1 MRWYRSSYE
10 LHGLPHHLS
19 RKKTGHFPKFSCAHS
34 EFSSPEASSQS
45 HPHSTPQSSLGPLLD
60 LRASSL
66 RRGHANLLCIHSN
79 FIGCSPKGIQQLL
92 AKERNWGWK
101 AHGPHFTL
109 FYQLKAL
116 QVPNLQPSKPSIQ
129 TPSSWH
135 SVITFLHCNLCKH
148 PHLLLLQEIQ
158 VVFAISLLGWK
169 LKSCIGILPQVSD

>member
-1 MRWYRSSYE
+1 MIHLVDIFLRSSN
-10 LHGLPHHLS
+10 S
-19 RKKTGHFPKFSCAHS
+19 RCDDTGVPMNCMACPITCHEKKTGHFSKFSCAHS

-45 HPHSTPQSSLGPLLD
+45 HPHSTPQSSLGPFLD
-60 LRASSL
+60 LCASSL

-129 TPSSWH
+129 TPSS
-135 SVITFLHCNLCKH
+135 
-148 PHLLLLQEIQ
+148 
-158 VVFAISLLGWK
+158 
-169 LKSCIGILPQVSD
+169 